1 MTATGLPF
9 LVTVTRSCVP
19 ATSSIT
25 WLKCALTA
33 ASDCVVMTS
42 ILVREPAT
50 VKWLGRRS
58 PGDAAWV
65 EPRCGW
71 IDDSR
76 DPVICCDVE
85 APSPQAVL
93 AEGRR

>member
-42 ILVREPAT
+42 IV
-50 VKWLGRRS
+50 VS
-58 PGDAAWV
+58 
-65 EPRCGW
+65 
-71 IDDSR
+71 
-76 DPVICCDVE
+76 
-85 APSPQAVL
+85 
-93 AEGRR
+93 

>member
-33 ASDCVVMTS
+33 ASDCVVMTLIVVS
-42 ILVREPAT
+42 PPFA
-50 VKWLGRRS
+50 VKQLGRCSCRTS
-58 PGDAAWV
+58 AHHRLSAAT
-65 EPRCGW
+65 
-71 IDDSR
+71 
-76 DPVICCDVE
+76 E
-85 APSPQAVL
+85 AMGTGER
-93 AEGRR
+93 AER